1 MSRLRFKVASVWSL
15 TQAVSEVRAQGGALS
30 ELGGG
35 EVGRYSTM
43 ALGAWSTPQSYK
55 VIRAH
60 FTDKETEAQQ
70 THAGHSRSQNKLME
84 KQDWDPGIQS
94 SSFSPKPQAKLPTLQ
109 LKGFTPQFPY
119 RWGRDHRPLPGE
131 GQDQA

>member
-1 MSRLRFKVASVWSL
+1 
-15 TQAVSEVRAQGGALS
+15 
-30 ELGGG
+30 
-35 EVGRYSTM
+35 M

-94 SSFSPKPQAKLPTLQ
+94 SSFSPKPQTKLPTLQ